1 MSCHVG
7 RGVSLRAAGGGTL
20 SDMPVS
26 LSATVRRALSDAR
39 LTKEEVSQLKE
50 AVSRGEVKGAELQR
64 LAQRYGDLFQAG
76 AGQELLAIA
85 PPQTHVA
92 NAPPVRSIGDSRAAA
107 EVLCGTRTLEQG
119 RGAPKEATLVFQ
131 RALNALAN
139 RMEKPGWGLLG
150 AGADGGFGNET
161 AAAVKAFQAD
171 NALPVTGAIDQLTA
185 LKLEALLMKNAPPD
199 IGGILGPA
207 LPVPNGDRIAQA
219 ARDLISARAES
230 YGVPGTW
237 RSPNPAVPG
246 NRVPNETNIGATGRW
261 KCNLFGM
268 DSLYAGGAQTPHY
281 GGGNYPIA
289 IEIPNFSRGPNA
301 PLIKLGEVWTGRGTP
316 EEAKAKIEALM
327 AIARPGDVIIVNHPG
342 TDTSD
347 GGHTRIVVG
356 NNMATDGT
364 VDCAQAGSD
373 KAHIR
378 AESLGSFTGE
388 EAFYLLRPAL
398 SR

>member
-1 MSCHVG
+1 MPV
-7 RGVSLRAAGGGTL
+7 TL
-20 SDMPVS
+20 SPT
-26 LSATVRRALSDAR
+26 LRRALSDAR
-39 LTKEEVSQLKE
+39 LTKEEVSELKD
-50 AVSRGEVKGAELQR
+50 AVARGEVKGEELR
-64 LAQRYGDLFQAG
+64 LLTQRYGDLFQTG
-76 AGQELLAIA
+76 AGQELKAIS
-85 PPQTHVA
+85 PPQAHVTLSA
-92 NAPPVRSIGDSRAAA
+92 PVRSIGDSRAAA
-107 EVLCGTRTLEQG
+107 EVLCGTRTLAQG
-119 RGAPKEATLVFQ
+119 ASAPKEAVVVFQ

-139 RMEKPGWGLLG
+139 RMEKPAWGLLG
-150 AGADGGFGNET
+150 AGADGGFGSET
-161 AAAVKAFQAD
+161 TAAVKAFQAD
-171 NALPVTGAIDQLTA
+171 NGLPVTGAIDQMTA
-185 LKLEALLMKNAPPD
+185 LKLEALLMKHAPPD
-199 IGGILGPA
+199 VGGVLGAA
-207 LPVPNGDRIAQA
+207 LPVPDGERIAQA
-219 ARDLISARAES
+219 ARQLIAERAES
-230 YGVPGTW
+230 YGVQGTW

-268 DSLYAGGAQTPHY
+268 DALYAGGARTPHY

-289 IEIPNFSRGPNA
+289 NEIPNFSRGPNA

-316 EEAKAKIEALM
+316 EEARAKIEALM

-342 TDTSD
+342 TETAD
-347 GGHTRIVVG
+347 GGHTRIVVA

-378 AESLGSFTGE
+378 AESLSSFTGE